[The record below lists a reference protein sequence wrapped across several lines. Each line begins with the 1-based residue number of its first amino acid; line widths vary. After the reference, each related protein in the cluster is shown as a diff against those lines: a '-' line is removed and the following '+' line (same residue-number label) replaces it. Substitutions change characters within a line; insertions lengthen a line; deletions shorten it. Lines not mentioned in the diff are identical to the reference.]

1 MVRPQTHRACV
12 YNIRKALEFFPG
24 PSLGNIPDSCD
35 CSQALLIPG
44 WGQAH
49 VTVPAIMGPGVRPFS
64 EDRAAESASLAVPP
78 RSSDR
83 VSPLQAPGL
92 GQASSTS
99 QEGPLAVLTGA
110 FSAARQQTN
119 YRPVCHERRVG

>member
-1 MVRPQTHRACV
+1 MVRPQTHRAGI
-12 YNIRKALEFFPG
+12 YYIRKALEFFPG

-49 VTVPAIMGPGVRPFS
+49 VTVPVIMGPGVGPFS

-78 RSSDR
+78 HSSDR
-83 VSPLQAPGL
+83 VSPLPAPGL

-99 QEGPLAVLTGA
+99 QEGPL
-110 FSAARQQTN
+110 
-119 YRPVCHERRVG
+119 C